1 MHVLTSKYLRER
13 VRGQQTA
20 VIRLAL
26 TFYILWA
33 DKKPTLDKLQN
44 IIETLTLRTHQLPDF
59 FYESLQCPFIWDLAT
74 HIPFKPSYTAKL
86 SPMYG
91 AIPCST
97 KSNKCNYHVLKVRNI
112 FRQAGHNKMLIKSA
126 FHILFFWRNWTE
138 LLPKMEPRKHWD
150 SQETTLL

>member
-1 MHVLTSKYLRER
+1 MHVLTWKYLRECF
-13 VRGQQTA
+13 RGQQTA

-33 DKKPTLDKLQN
+33 DQKPTLDKLQN
-44 IIETLTLRTHQLPDF
+44 IIETLILRTHQLPDF
-59 FYESLQCPFIWDLAT
+59 FVKVCSVLLFETWQ

-138 LLPKMEPRKHWD
+138 LLPKRELRKPWD
-150 SQETTLL
+150 SHENTLL